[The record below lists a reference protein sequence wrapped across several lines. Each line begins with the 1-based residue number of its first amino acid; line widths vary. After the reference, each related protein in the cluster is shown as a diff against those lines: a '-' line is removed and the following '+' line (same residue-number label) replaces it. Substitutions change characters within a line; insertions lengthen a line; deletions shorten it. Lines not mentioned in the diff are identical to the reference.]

1 MAVAGSITYRTELD
15 TSGFEKGLNNIKGDT
30 SSAFSQIR
38 NIVASLGIT
47 DLISSAF
54 NTLTSFID
62 SAMNRIDTM
71 DQFTRVMTAMT
82 GSAEEADKA
91 LGSIKDT
98 VTGTAY
104 GLDIASKSA
113 QKFVTSGMNLDE
125 ATRQVKTWADA
136 VAFYGDG
143 TNATFENVTD
153 ALSQMVAKGKVEMD
167 QLSRLTDA
175 GIPAVQIYADS
186 VGRSVAEVQDDLSY
200 GRISAQEFMEGLSTA
215 FNEGTNKFA
224 SITDAAKEAGA
235 SWSATFDNA
244 KAAATRGMQSIIE
257 SIDEALDSNSLPTMR
272 EMISDVGSM
281 AEDAL
286 KEISKRIPDIL
297 NLVKKLLPLVEGIG
311 ISFISWKAGNIL
323 QSTTKNIKGLLSSI
337 TGLSTGTG
345 KLTSTFGNFF
355 NILKSNPFGAV
366 LTGISLISSAIS
378 FLVENSNSSTK
389 AIHAETAEIQ
399 KQVDARIDLQET
411 IAKQI
416 GEQAAELTYY
426 QNLYNEL
433 KTITDENG
441 RVKAGYEDRAA
452 FITSTLSDAMDL
464 EISLVDGAIEN
475 YQQLTSTFDDVI
487 AKKKGMIIL
496 NAQEEAYTEAI
507 KSQASAQEQLGEVSE
522 RLAENQKA
530 INKAEQEYQDIINN
544 MSDDP
549 LEQKQ
554 LMMDKSAEI
563 NNLKTQ
569 NKALEE
575 QFDTATELYERYAY
589 DIASYEENMSKFQQG
604 KYDEMVYQTYAY
616 VQKKKEA
623 DDSELKNLQFQLKSQ
638 QQVLETLKS
647 LKEKYNTDIYDNQIT
662 SAEQQIQVLQDN
674 INKQGQVIDNSNQIL
689 AEKWNASIQSQLN
702 TITGRQFE
710 FREAGNGLVQTY
722 IDGVAVG
729 QPFAEEKM
737 QTFANN
743 MISKLSKKS
752 NAKKSAEDI
761 VEGVT
766 EGLENKSKQK
776 NAVKAT
782 NKFADSL
789 IEHFNSRL
797 DINSPSGVFAE
808 WSEYIP
814 EGVAKGV
821 DDNTKAAVKAIDDMD
836 KEIVNKMK
844 HAVAVETG
852 NINAQAKVS
861 SAVTNHSVIQI
872 NATFD
877 GNVELDKNKVGRII
891 TPVVTKTIKVGG
903 IR

>member
-47 DLISSAF
+47 DLISSVF
-54 NTLTSFID
+54 NTLTSSID

-71 DQFTRVMTAMT
+71 DQFTRVMTVMT

-136 VAFYGDG
+136 VTFYGDG

-235 SWSATFDNA
+235 SWNATFDNA

-281 AEDAL
+281 AEDTL
-286 KEISKRIPDIL
+286 KEISKRTPNILKTIKNLIP
-297 NLVKKLLPLVEGIG
+297 VVEAVGIG
-311 ISFISWKAGNIL
+311 FVSWQVGKIIQDLTRKIQNANKVVTVFNGLMKANPVTLFASAI
-323 QSTTKNIKGLLSSI
+323 I
-337 TGLSTGTG
+337 GLSTALVVFRQEASEEIETIN
-345 KLTSTFGNFF
+345 KATQELQN
-355 NILKSNPFGAV
+355 NIDKRN
-366 LTGISLISSAIS
+366 
-378 FLVENSNSSTK
+378 E
-389 AIHAETAEIQ
+389 
-399 KQVDARIDLQET
+399 LQQT
-411 IAKQI
+411 IAKNI
-416 GEQAAELTYY
+416 TDGVSELTYY

-487 AKKKGMIIL
+487 AKKKGMVIL

-507 KSQASAQEQLGEVSE
+507 REQTKVQEKLGETYAKIEENKKKITE
-522 RLAENQKA
+522 RES
-530 INKAEQEYQDIINN
+530 EYQDLLKD
-544 MSDDP
+544 STAS
-549 LEQKQ
+549 Q
-554 LMMDKSAEI
+554 AELA
-563 NNLKTQ
+563 NAQGRVNALKTQ
-569 NKALEE
+569 NVELQEEYNKAKENY
-575 QFDTATELYERYAY
+575 QQYAY
-589 DIASYEENMSKFQQG
+589 DIASYEDNLSKFQQG
-604 KYDEMVYQTYAY
+604 KYDEMVYQTYTY

-647 LKEKYNTDIYDNQIT
+647 LKEKYNTDIFDNQIT

>member
-54 NTLTSFID
+54 NTLTSSID

-235 SWSATFDNA
+235 SWNATFDNA

-257 SIDEALDSNSLPTMR
+257 SIDEALDSNGLPTMR

-281 AEDAL
+281 AEDTL
-286 KEISKRIPDIL
+286 KEISKRTPNILKTIKNLIP
-297 NLVKKLLPLVEGIG
+297 VVEAVGIG
-311 ISFISWKAGNIL
+311 FASWQVGKIIQDLIRKIQNANKVVTVFNGLMKANPVALFASAI
-323 QSTTKNIKGLLSSI
+323 I
-337 TGLSTGTG
+337 GLSTALVVFRQEASEEIKTINKATQELQNNIDKRN
-345 KLTSTFGNFF
+345 KL
-355 NILKSNPFGAV
+355 
-366 LTGISLISSAIS
+366 
-378 FLVENSNSSTK
+378 
-389 AIHAETAEIQ
+389 Q
-399 KQVDARIDLQET
+399 QT
-411 IAKQI
+411 IAKNI
-416 GEQAAELTYY
+416 TDGVSELTYY

-441 RVKAGYEDRAA
+441 LVKAGYKDRAA

-464 EISLVDGAIEN
+464 EIGLVDGAIEN

-487 AKKKGMIIL
+487 AKKKGMVIL

-507 KSQASAQEQLGEVSE
+507 REQTKVQEKLGETYAKIEENKKKITE
-522 RLAENQKA
+522 RES
-530 INKAEQEYQDIINN
+530 EYQDLLK
-544 MSDDP
+544 DP
-549 LEQKQ
+549 TASKTELANAQGR
-554 LMMDKSAEI
+554 A
-563 NNLKTQ
+563 NGLKTQ
-569 NKALEE
+569 NVELQKEYNKAKENY
-575 QFDTATELYERYAY
+575 QQYAY
-589 DIASYEENMSKFQQG
+589 DIASYEDNLSKFQQG
-604 KYDEMVYQTYAY
+604 KYDEMVYQTYTY

-623 DDSELKNLQFQLKSQ
+623 DDSELKNLQIQLKSQ

-647 LKEKYNTDIYDNQIT
+647 LKEKHNTDIYDNQIT

-710 FREAGNGLVQTY
+710 FRETGNGLVQTY

-789 IEHFNSRL
+789 IGHFNRRL

-877 GNVELDKNKVGRII
+877 GNVKLDKNKVGRII